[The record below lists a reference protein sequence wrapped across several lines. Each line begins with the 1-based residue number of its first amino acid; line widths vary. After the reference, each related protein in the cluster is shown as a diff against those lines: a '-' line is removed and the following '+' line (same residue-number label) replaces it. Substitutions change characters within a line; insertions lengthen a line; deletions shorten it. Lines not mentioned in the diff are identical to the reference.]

1 MVVLSVESRIDVSAP
16 QGGSSTQHQ
25 RPGVS
30 RNSSVPFF
38 DKTIHMSVR
47 SATGKKLENHGAC
60 VHQTELVAGRHMVG
74 RTSSNFSPPCVFKCA
89 LSAGRRAYICSL
101 GAYGAYGACVQGL
114 SWWPA
119 YGGGGRGGHPTLR
132 RVTRPPGPPVR
143 GAGVTLPPRTTH
155 SSSTQGRG
163 ISTKHKIGKHG
174 IRNWEHGKC
183 TAQQK
188 SLLNRNHF
196 VPNKT
201 CFIAKEQRKPQL
213 INPFWR
219 SALIDSRAKTSK
231 TCLDWRTDPPFVL
244 DKVFFL

>member
-1 MVVLSVESRIDVSAP
+1 MCP
-16 QGGSSTQHQ
+16 QCGST
-25 RPGVS
+25 
-30 RNSSVPFF
+30 
-38 DKTIHMSVR
+38 
-47 SATGKKLENHGAC
+47 
-60 VHQTELVAGRHMVG
+60 
-74 RTSSNFSPPCVFKCA
+74 
-89 LSAGRRAYICSL
+89 RAYICSL

-163 ISTKHKIGKHG
+163 ISTKHKIEKHG

-183 TAQQK
+183 TAQQI

-196 VPNKT
+196 VLNKT
-201 CFIAKEQRKPQL
+201 CFIAKEQRKPTTYPL
-213 INPFWR
+213 WR
-219 SALIDSRAKTSK
+219 SALIDSKRQKLRRHVWIGGQTHLS
-231 TCLDWRTDPPFVL
+231 F
-244 DKVFFL
+244 